1 MDGFLDDRGMP
12 RLAIRF
18 VGATASLAAV
28 IDTGFEGDL
37 LAYMDQLDAIGLRPP
52 YRDVASFRLADGNEA
67 MFFVATLRILWHD
80 AQRDVDLDVVPAT
93 APPGVTALIG
103 CGLLH
108 DSRLAIDFP
117 RRTVAVSRDP

>member
-18 VGATASLAAV
+18 VGATASLTAV

-52 YRDVASFRLADGNEA
+52 YRDIARFRLADGNEA
-67 MFFVATLRILWHD
+67 TFFVAALRIIWHD
-80 AQRDVDLDVVPAT
+80 AQRDIDLDVVPAT
-93 APPGVTALIG
+93 APQGVTALIG
-103 CGLLH
+103 CGLLR
-108 DSRLAIDFP
+108 DSRLDIDFP
-117 RRTVAVSRDP
+117 RGAVLVSRA